1 MKGNKSMDK
10 RELRSKK
17 TKKAK
22 YSIRKIVALASIVGL
37 IGAGAFTFKA
47 KANNGAGELNFG
59 MYQCARVYSP
69 NSAGVYKEGE
79 ISNYYICDRYS
90 KFVEVTFKD
99 GSVYMTSA
107 DNVILYN
114 KPAK

>member
-1 MKGNKSMDK
+1 MKGNKSMEK

-17 TKKAK
+17 AK
-22 YSIRKIVALASIVGL
+22 YSVRKIIAIASVVGL

-59 MYQCARVYSP
+59 MYQNARVYSP

>member
-1 MKGNKSMDK
+1 MEK

-17 TKKAK
+17 AKKAK
-22 YSIRKIVALASIVGL
+22 YSVRKIIAIASVVGL

-47 KANNGAGELNFG
+47 KANNGAGEL
-59 MYQCARVYSP
+59 RVYSP

>member
-1 MKGNKSMDK
+1 MKGNKSMEK
-10 RELRSKK
+10 KINRVIKKKSKGNL
-17 TKKAK
+17 KKFL
-22 YSIRKIVALASIVGL
+22 ALTVL
-37 IGAGAFTFKA
+37 IGVVGAGVTTFKA
-47 KANNGAGELNFG
+47 KADPTELNFG

-69 NSAGVYKEGE
+69 NSAGVYKEGD
-79 ISNYYICDRYS
+79 ISTYYICDRYS

>member
-1 MKGNKSMDK
+1 MEK

-17 TKKAK
+17 AKKAK
-22 YSIRKIVALASIVGL
+22 YSIRKIIAIASIVGL
-37 IGAGAFTFKA
+37 FTFKA

-59 MYQCARVYSP
+59 MYQNARVYSP